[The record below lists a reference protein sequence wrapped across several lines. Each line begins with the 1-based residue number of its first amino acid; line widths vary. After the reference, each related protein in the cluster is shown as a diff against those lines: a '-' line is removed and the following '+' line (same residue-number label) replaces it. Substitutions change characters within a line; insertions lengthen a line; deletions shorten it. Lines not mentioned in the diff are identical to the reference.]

1 MNFEKRH
8 RIRFADCDPAGIVF
22 YPRYFEMI
30 NGTIE
35 DWFDEGLGYGFQ
47 QMIVEDG
54 FGVPTVHID
63 VDFKA
68 ASRLDDWLV
77 FSLSVRDVGR
87 ASIKLTI
94 EARSEGET
102 RLVANTVLVFINSS
116 RHAPARLPETLKSRM
131 LEFREIAA

>member
-1 MNFEKRH
+1 MSFEKPH
-8 RIRFADCDPAGIVF
+8 RIRFADCDPAGMVF

-35 DWFDEGLGYGFQ
+35 DWFDDGLGYGFQ

-54 FGVPTVHID
+54 FGVPAAHID

-68 ASRLDDWLV
+68 ASRLDDQLV
-77 FSLSVRDVGR
+77 FALTVIDVGR
-87 ASIKLTI
+87 SSIKLTI
-94 EARSEGET
+94 SARCGEET
-102 RLVANTVLVFINSS
+102 RLIAQMVLVYINSAK
-116 RHAPARLPETLKSRM
+116 HAPARLPDALKAKM

>member
-30 NGTIE
+30 NATVE
-35 DWFDEGLGYGFQ
+35 DWFDDGLGYGFQ

-54 FGVPTVHID
+54 FGVPTAHID

-77 FSLSVRDVGR
+77 FALTVTDVGR
-87 ASIKLTI
+87 SSIKLTI
-94 EARSEGET
+94 EASCGDET
-102 RLVANTVLVFINSS
+102 RLIAHTVLVYINAAK
-116 RHAPARLPETLKSRM
+116 HAPARLPDGLKAKM
-131 LEFREIAA
+131 LTFREIAA

>member
-30 NGTIE
+30 NATIE

-54 FGVPTVHID
+54 FGVPTAHID

-77 FSLSVRDVGR
+77 FSLVVTDVGR
-87 ASIKLTI
+87 SSIKLTI
-94 EARSEGET
+94 KASCEDET
-102 RLVANTVLVFINSS
+102 RLIANTVLVYINSAK
-116 RHAPARLPETLKSRM
+116 HAPARLPDALKSRI
-131 LEFREIAA
+131 LEFRENVT